1 MRRSLSVCL
10 WLVGLAVGAAPLVAQ
25 APRVQL
31 DVAFAAA
38 AVPTIGA
45 TVSTESLLNDSKT
58 RELLRNGF
66 PARIHY
72 RLELWRK
79 GGGGVFGDDRRG
91 LTEWDVLVAF
101 DPAVEMFNAVR
112 RGDEGRLLE
121 NYGGFPTVAAAELQ
135 FGRPL
140 RVDLRPEGSGQ
151 FYYNLVLDV
160 QTLTVSD
167 LDALQQWLRGPEAPS
182 RNPLKAIRNG
192 IGTLIS
198 RLLGGDKRH
207 YERRSDVFRVP

>member
-1 MRRSLSVCL
+1 VRVRA
-10 WLVGLAVGAAPLVAQ
+10 WLVGIALWAAPLVAQ
-25 APRVQL
+25 RPRVQL
-31 DVAFAAA
+31 DVAL
-38 AVPTIGA
+38 AVATAPAVSA
-45 TVSTESLLNDSKT
+45 TVSTESLLSDSKT
-58 RELLRNGF
+58 RELLHSGF

-72 RLELWRK
+72 RLELWRR
-79 GGGGVFGDDRRG
+79 GGGGFFDRHG

-101 DPAVEMFNAVR
+101 DPAVEMFNVVR
-112 RGDEGRLLE
+112 RGDENRLLE
-121 NYGGFPTVAAAELQ
+121 NYGGFPTLVAAEAA

-140 RVDLRPEGSGQ
+140 RVDLHPDGSGK

-182 RNPLKAIRNG
+182 KNPLKAIRNG
-192 IGTLIS
+192 IGTLVS

-207 YERRSDVFRVP
+207 YERRSDVFTIP

>member
-1 MRRSLSVCL
+1 MPLPVRA
-10 WLVGLAVGAAPLVAQ
+10 WLVGFALWAAPLVAQ
-25 APRVQL
+25 RPRVQL

-38 AVPTIGA
+38 SVPTIGA
-45 TVSTESLLNDSKT
+45 TVSTESLLGDSKT
-58 RELLRNGF
+58 RELLHNVF

-72 RLELWRK
+72 RLELWQK
-79 GGGGVFGDDRRG
+79 GGLFGDDRRG

-121 NYGGFPTVAAAELQ
+121 NYGGFPTLIATEAA

-140 RVDLRPEGSGQ
+140 RVDLHPDGAGR

-182 RNPLKAIRNG
+182 KNPLKAIRSG
-192 IGTLIS
+192 IGTLVS

-207 YERRSDVFRVP
+207 YERRSDIFSVP

>member
-1 MRRSLSVCL
+1 MRVRA
-10 WLVGLAVGAAPLVAQ
+10 WLVGLALWAAPLAAQ
-25 APRVQL
+25 RPRVQL
-31 DVAFAAA
+31 DVALAAA
-38 AVPTIGA
+38 AMPTIGA
-45 TVSTESLLNDSKT
+45 TVSTESLLGDPKT
-58 RELLRNGF
+58 RELLHSGF

-79 GGGGVFGDDRRG
+79 GGFFGDDRKG

-101 DPAVEMFNAVR
+101 DPAAEMFNVVR

-121 NYGGFPTVAAAELQ
+121 DYGGFPTLVAAEAQ
-135 FGRPL
+135 FGRAL
-140 RVDLRPEGSGQ
+140 RVDLHPDGSGK

-182 RNPLKAIRNG
+182 KNPLKAIRSG
-192 IGTLIS
+192 IGTLVS

-207 YERRSDVFRVP
+207 YERRSGFFSVP

>member
-1 MRRSLSVCL
+1 
-10 WLVGLAVGAAPLVAQ
+10 
-25 APRVQL
+25 L

-38 AVPTIGA
+38 SAPTVGA
-45 TVSTESLLNDSKT
+45 TVSTESLLGDSKT
-58 RELLRNGF
+58 RELLHNGF

-72 RLELWRK
+72 RLELWQK
-79 GGGGVFGDDRRG
+79 GGVFGDDRRG

-121 NYGGFPTVAAAELQ
+121 NYGGFPTIVAAEAA
-135 FGRPL
+135 FGRAL
-140 RVDLRPEGSGQ
+140 RVDLHPDGAGK

-192 IGTLIS
+192 LGTLVS

-207 YERRSDVFRVP
+207 YERRSGIFTVP

>member
-1 MRRSLSVCL
+1 VRPPAPVRA
-10 WLVGLAVGAAPLVAQ
+10 WLVGFALWSAPLMAQ
-25 APRVQL
+25 RPRVPL

-38 AVPTIGA
+38 SAPTIGA
-45 TVSTESLLNDSKT
+45 TVSTEALLSDSKT
-58 RELLRNGF
+58 RELLHNGF

-72 RLELWRK
+72 RLELWRT
-79 GGGGVFGDDRRG
+79 GGWSNERRG

-101 DPAVEMFNAVR
+101 DPAAEMFNAVR

-121 NYGGFPTVAAAELQ
+121 NYGGFPTVAAAESQ
-135 FGRPL
+135 IGRPL
-140 RVDLRPEGSGQ
+140 RVDLHPNGSGR

-182 RNPLKAIRNG
+182 KNPLKAIRNG
-192 IGTLIS
+192 IGTLVS

-207 YERRSDVFRVP
+207 YERRSEVFTVP

>member
-1 MRRSLSVCL
+1 MRVRT
-10 WLVGLAVGAAPLVAQ
+10 WLVGFALWATPLLAQ
-25 APRVQL
+25 RPRVQL
-31 DVAFAAA
+31 DVALASASA
-38 AVPTIGA
+38 PAIGA
-45 TVSTESLLNDSKT
+45 TVSTESLLDDPKT
-58 RELLRNGF
+58 RELLHNGF

-72 RLELWRK
+72 RLELWQI
-79 GGGGVFGDDRRG
+79 GGVFADRRG

-121 NYGGFPTVAAAELQ
+121 NYGGFPTLVAAEAA
-135 FGRPL
+135 FGRAM
-140 RVDLRPEGSGQ
+140 RVDLHPERSGR

-192 IGTLIS
+192 IGTLVS

-207 YERRSDVFRVP
+207 YERRSDVFTVP

>member
-1 MRRSLSVCL
+1 M
-10 WLVGLAVGAAPLVAQ
+10 AQ
-25 APRVQL
+25 RPRVQL

-38 AVPTIGA
+38 SAPTIGA
-45 TVSTESLLNDSKT
+45 TVSTEALLGDSKT
-58 RELLRNGF
+58 RELLHNGF

-72 RLELWRK
+72 RLELWRI
-79 GGGGVFGDDRRG
+79 GGWSNERHGI
-91 LTEWDVLVAF
+91 TEWDVLVAF
-101 DPAVEMFNAVR
+101 DPAGDVFNAVR

-121 NYGGFPTVAAAELQ
+121 NYGGFPTVAAAEAQ
-135 FGRPL
+135 IGRPL
-140 RVDLRPEGSGQ
+140 RVDLHPDGSGR

-182 RNPLKAIRNG
+182 KNPLKAIRNG
-192 IGTLIS
+192 IGTLVS

-207 YERRSDVFRVP
+207 YERRSDVFTVP

>member
-1 MRRSLSVCL
+1 L
-10 WLVGLAVGAAPLVAQ
+10 WAVPLAAQ
-25 APRVQL
+25 RPRVQL

-38 AVPTIGA
+38 SAPTVGA
-45 TVSTESLLNDSKT
+45 TVSTESLLADSKT
-58 RELLRNGF
+58 RELLHNGF

-72 RLELWRK
+72 RLELWREGGWFDERK
-79 GGGGVFGDDRRG
+79 GI
-91 LTEWDVLVAF
+91 TEWDVLVAF
-101 DPAVEMFNAVR
+101 DPAAEMFNAVR

-121 NYGGFPTVAAAELQ
+121 NYGGFPTVAAAEAQ
-135 FGRPL
+135 IGRPL
-140 RVDLRPEGSGQ
+140 RVDLHPDGAGR

-192 IGTLIS
+192 IGTLVS

-207 YERRSDVFRVP
+207 YERRSDVFSVP

>member
-1 MRRSLSVCL
+1 M
-10 WLVGLAVGAAPLVAQ
+10 AQ
-25 APRVQL
+25 RPRVQL

-38 AVPTIGA
+38 SAPTIGA
-45 TVSTESLLNDSKT
+45 TVSTEALLGDSKT
-58 RELLRNGF
+58 RELLHNGF

-72 RLELWRK
+72 RLELWRI
-79 GGGGVFGDDRRG
+79 GGWSNERHGI
-91 LTEWDVLVAF
+91 TEWDVLVAF
-101 DPAVEMFNAVR
+101 DPAGEVFNAVR

-121 NYGGFPTVAAAELQ
+121 NYGGFPTVAAAEAQ
-135 FGRPL
+135 IGRPL
-140 RVDLRPEGSGQ
+140 RVDLHPDGSGR

-182 RNPLKAIRNG
+182 KNPLKAIRNG
-192 IGTLIS
+192 IGTLVS

-207 YERRSDVFRVP
+207 YERRSDVFTVP

>member
-1 MRRSLSVCL
+1 M
-10 WLVGLAVGAAPLVAQ
+10 AQ
-25 APRVQL
+25 RPRVQL

-38 AVPTIGA
+38 SAPTIGA
-45 TVSTESLLNDSKT
+45 TVSTDALLGDSKT
-58 RELLRNGF
+58 RELLHNGF

-72 RLELWRK
+72 RLELWRI
-79 GGGGVFGDDRRG
+79 GGWSNERRG
-91 LTEWDVLVAF
+91 IMEWDVLVAF
-101 DPAVEMFNAVR
+101 DPAGEVFNAVR

-121 NYGGFPTVAAAELQ
+121 NYGGFPTVAAAEAQ
-135 FGRPL
+135 IGRPL
-140 RVDLRPEGSGQ
+140 RVDLHPDGSGR

-182 RNPLKAIRNG
+182 KNPLKAIRNG
-192 IGTLIS
+192 IGTLVS

-207 YERRSDVFRVP
+207 YERRSDVFTVP

>member
-1 MRRSLSVCL
+1 VRS
-10 WLVGLAVGAAPLVAQ
+10 WLVGFALWAAPLAAQ
-25 APRVQL
+25 RPRVQL

-38 AVPTIGA
+38 TAPTVGA
-45 TVSTESLLNDSKT
+45 NVSTESLLDDPKT
-58 RELLRNGF
+58 RELLHSGF

-79 GGGGVFGDDRRG
+79 GGGFLGDERHG

-101 DPAVEMFNAVR
+101 DPAGAMFNVVR
-112 RGDEGRLLE
+112 RGDENRMLE
-121 NYGGFPTVAAAELQ
+121 NYGGFPTLVAAEAA
-135 FGRPL
+135 FGRAL
-140 RVDLRPEGSGQ
+140 RVDLHPDGSGK

-182 RNPLKAIRNG
+182 KNPLKAIRNG
-192 IGTLIS
+192 IGTLVS

-207 YERRSDVFRVP
+207 YERRSDVFTIP

>member
-1 MRRSLSVCL
+1 MRLSVPA
-10 WLVGLAVGAAPLVAQ
+10 WLVGLALWAAPLAAQ
-25 APRVQL
+25 RPRVQL

-38 AVPTIGA
+38 SAPTIGA
-45 TVSTESLLNDSKT
+45 TVSTESLLGDPKT
-58 RELLRNGF
+58 RELLHNGF

-79 GGGGVFGDDRRG
+79 GGGGWFGDERRG

-101 DPAVEMFNAVR
+101 DPAAEMFNAVR

-121 NYGGFPTVAAAELQ
+121 NYGGFPTVAAAEAQ
-135 FGRPL
+135 IGRPL
-140 RVDLRPEGSGQ
+140 RVDLHPDGAGK

-182 RNPLKAIRNG
+182 KNPLKAIRSG
-192 IGTLIS
+192 IGTLVS

-207 YERRSDVFRVP
+207 YERRSGVFSVP